1 MATSGGFI
9 IGVKNVPP
17 IPPRLVIVIEPPW
30 NSFLSIFKFLHLS
43 LTSFYFCDKSDIL
56 NLSASLILGTIRP
69 CGVSTAIPIWKY
81 FFNIIW

>member
-43 LTSFYFCDKSDIL
+43 LTSFNFWDKSET
-56 NLSASLILGTIRP
+56 SFS
-69 CGVSTAIPIWKY
+69 GVSLTDLVVSATRNTFTKVVLLRSFSPRA
-81 FFNIIW
+81 